1 MNIDAF
7 LEGLSL
13 ATAWPAIGFLMLGVL
28 LGIWL
33 GAVPGLGGALGI
45 VLVLPFTYGLDAVAA
60 FALLLGIYAVTAT
73 SDTIASVMLGVPG
86 TAASQATI
94 LDGHPM
100 AKRGEAARAF
110 GAAFTVSAFG
120 GVTGALILAVSLP
133 IALPIIL
140 RFNNPELFSLAL
152 LGLVMVGSLAG
163 KSLAKGLAAACFGLW
178 LSTIGYADD
187 SPIPRYWM
195 NSTYLLDRLP
205 LIPVVLGIFALP
217 ELFDLAVR
225 NANIAAIPRQQGG
238 FAMMRE
244 GVRDAFRN
252 WWLALRCS
260 FIGVYIGMIPGLG
273 GAVVDWIAYG
283 HAVQSTKNPER
294 YGTGDIRGVI
304 APEAANNAMHGGA
317 LIPTV
322 AFGVPGSATSALLL
336 SALLIQGL
344 QPGVTMLTTNLTL
357 TFSMVWTLAIANV
370 LAAGLLMVWSG
381 QIARLA
387 FISGHLIVPGV
398 LLFVFMGA
406 WLTLSNFGDWVT
418 LLAFGVIGYVMKQGG
433 WPRPPIVLAFI
444 LGGLMENSF
453 LLSWRIHQGIGWLD
467 RPIVLVIMALI
478 ALTLA
483 FSVRRSLRDS
493 AAERARARA
502 ARAGAA
508 EGDAKSPAPAAA
520 PEGDDRLG
528 AIAFGVALL
537 ALFVWALVPVFRWPT
552 TVGLFPGI
560 ALVPG
565 IVLILI
571 ALAGDVLS
579 ARAAHPGGTAA
590 ALWSVTRADATLW
603 RAALLFLWVAAMMGL
618 ALLVGQKLAIT
629 AFVFAYLMRWGGYRP
644 RLALIYAAACWAILV
659 VFYDRIVQL
668 TWMRPLLRDEI
679 LAILPGWLPIWLVL

>member
-1 MNIDAF
+1 MNLGAF

-45 VLVLPFTYGLDAVAA
+45 VLVLPFTYGMDAVTA
-60 FALLLGIYAVTAT
+60 FALLLGIYAVTST

-86 TAASQATI
+86 TAASQSTI

-120 GVTGALILAVSLP
+120 GIMGALILAVSLP
-133 IALPIIL
+133 IALPVIL

-163 KSLAKGLAAACFGLW
+163 KSLAKGLAAACFGLL
-178 LSTIGYADD
+178 LSTVGYADD

-225 NANIAAIPRQQGG
+225 NSNIASIPRQQGG
-238 FAMMRE
+238 YAMMRE

-322 AFGVPGSATSALLL
+322 AFGVPGSATNALLL

-344 QPGVTMLTTNLTL
+344 QPGVQMLTTNLPL
-357 TFSMVWTLAIANV
+357 TFSMVWTLAIANL
-370 LAAGLLMVWSG
+370 LAAGLLMIWSG

-406 WLTLSNFGDWVT
+406 WLTLSNFGDWLT
-418 LLAFGVIGYVMKQGG
+418 LFAFGIIGYLMKQGG

-453 LLSWRIHQGIGWLD
+453 LLSWRIHQGIGWID
-467 RPIVLVIMALI
+467 RPIVMGILALI
-478 ALTLA
+478 LLTLA
-483 FSVRRSLRDS
+483 FSIRRTLRD
-493 AAERARARA
+493 
-502 ARAGAA
+502 GAK
-508 EGDAKSPAPAAA
+508 DRAAA
-520 PEGDDRLG
+520 PEPSGEGDDTLV
-528 AIAFGVALL
+528 AILFGLALL
-537 ALFVWALVPVFRWPT
+537 GLFVWALMPVFDWPT
-552 TVGLFPGI
+552 TVGLFPAI

-565 IVLILI
+565 IVLVLM

-579 ARAAHPGGTAA
+579 ARAAHPGR
-590 ALWSVTRADATLW
+590 ALATLWATTRADATLW
-603 RAALLFLWVAAMMGL
+603 RAALLFLWVAGMMGL

-629 AFVFAYLMRWGGYRP
+629 AFVFAYLLRWGGYRP
-644 RLALIYAAACWAILV
+644 RLAFVYAAACWVILV

-668 TWMRPLLRDEI
+668 TWMRPLWRDEI
-679 LAILPGWLPIWLVL
+679 MAILPGWLPLWLVL